1 MRINR
6 EIRASKVRVVGQDGQ
21 QHGILPLSQ
30 ALALAEEEGLDL
42 VEVVPNAAPPVCKI
56 MNYGKY
62 RYDQTKREK
71 ESKRAQ
77 HLIKVKEV
85 KFRPNISEHDYDF
98 KLKHVREFLE
108 KGFKVKITCT
118 FRGREVSHPEVGE
131 RVVRKMCEELAEIA
145 TPESPVKLMGRMMST
160 VLAPGGRKK

>member
-1 MRINR
+1 M
-6 EIRASKVRVVGQDGQ
+6 
-21 QHGILPLSQ
+21 
-30 ALALAEEEGLDL
+30 ALAEEEGLDL
-42 VEVVPNAAPPVCKI
+42 VEVVPNATPPVCKI

-71 ESKRAQ
+71 EGKRAQ

-85 KFRPNISEHDYDF
+85 KFRPNISEHDYEF
-98 KLKHVREFLE
+98 KLKHIREFLD

-131 RVVRKMCEELAEIA
+131 RVVRKMCDELADIA
-145 TPESPVKLMGRMMST
+145 APESPAKLLGRMMST
-160 VLAPGGRKK
+160 VLAPGVRKK